1 MPNVYQ
7 MSGLLAIVIIIA
19 SILALVVLIC
29 LIVDYLEFCASTDD
43 SPKIKFSTFLSFYEL
58 NPSRWELS
66 DSKVRCRVP
75 RKDVDRNLYGSLFD
89 SYETFAFNYIDTCR
103 YRSWYENLQSRK
115 TEQINDKATA
125 RMLEAVKQDIADM
138 ETNAKREQNEGIEIL
153 KNIINT

>member
-1 MPNVYQ
+1 MPDVYQ
-7 MSGLLAIVIIIA
+7 MNGLLAIVIILA

-29 LIVDYLEFCASTDD
+29 LIVDYLEFCASTGDN
-43 SPKIKFSTFLSFYEL
+43 PKIKFSTFLSFYEL

-66 DSKVRCRVP
+66 DSKVQCRVP
-75 RKDVDRNLYGSLFD
+75 RKDVDRNIYGSL
-89 SYETFAFNYIDTCR
+89 YETFAFNYIDTCR
-103 YRSWYENLQSRK
+103 YRNWYENLQSRK

-138 ETNAKREQNEGIEIL
+138 ETKAKREQNEGIEII